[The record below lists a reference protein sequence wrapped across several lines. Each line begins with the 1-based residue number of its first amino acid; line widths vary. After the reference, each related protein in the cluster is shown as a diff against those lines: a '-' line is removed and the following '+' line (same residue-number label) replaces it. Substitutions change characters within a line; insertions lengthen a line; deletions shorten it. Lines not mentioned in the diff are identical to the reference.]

1 MADYEIGYGKPPR
14 HSQFRKGV
22 CANPSGRPKRRNAE
36 IGDVVRSFLSVTAQY
51 REKGRTR
58 KTSRLELAIKRH
70 VTAALNGDV
79 GSAAMLLKMRA
90 QAIRLGDT
98 GPLIIHFVN
107 ALPPMRYEVDEQE
120 ES

>member
-14 HSQFRKGV
+14 HYQFKTGV

-70 VTAALNGDV
+70 VTAALNGDIA
-79 GSAAMLLKMRA
+79 SAAMLLKMRA
-90 QAIRLGDT
+90 QALRLGDT
-98 GPLIIHFVN
+98 GPLIIRIEN
-107 ALPPMRYEVDEQE
+107 ALLPMPYEVDEQQ